1 MTDNDKTRVS
11 DAPQSAA
18 EVTADSSPPMPPPVP
33 PVDDTPRLQ
42 SSQPPQHPPAS
53 SPPARRSGGLWLVLL
68 LVLVAAMAAGGFWL
82 WQEVQQRDAQV
93 QDLQA
98 QMAGSR
104 DQLASLQEGVQQ
116 RVSSQLADVR
126 TQSEAGEQALRQQ
139 VSALQRA
146 QEQLREQLE
155 GQQQRLAS
163 MSTTSREDW
172 LLAEAEYLLKVAN
185 QRVLIERTTDNAVA
199 LLRSADERLLQ
210 ASQGIGDAEL
220 FAIRKALSRDLSA
233 LEAIEPID
241 KEGVYLRLYALAE
254 RVDDLPRLQVEAFP
268 ALTDAA
274 EVAEEKSTEQG
285 WASRFWRGLRD
296 LTGSLDRYV
305 RIDDVEAPAKPL
317 VDSYATRLAALNVRL
332 LLEQAQ
338 LALMQEEPRVY
349 RHSLEKAQVLLQDYY
364 LASEQ
369 NTRLRASLE
378 ELAELNV
385 APELPDISGSLT
397 LLRDYLRQLH
407 RLQPAPKGQL

>member
-1 MTDNDKTRVS
+1 
-11 DAPQSAA
+11 
-18 EVTADSSPPMPPPVP
+18 
-33 PVDDTPRLQ
+33 
-42 SSQPPQHPPAS
+42 
-53 SPPARRSGGLWLVLL
+53 
-68 LVLVAAMAAGGFWL
+68 MAGGGFWL
-82 WQEVQQRDAQV
+82 WQEMQQRDAQV
-93 QDLQA
+93 RDLQV
-98 QMAGSR
+98 QVAGSR
-104 DQLASLQEGVQQ
+104 DQLASLQDGVQQ
-116 RVSSQLADVR
+116 RVSSQLAEVR
-126 TQSEAGEQALRQQ
+126 TQSEASEQALRQQ

-172 LLAEAEYLLKVAN
+172 LLAEAEYLLKIAN

-210 ASQGIGDAEL
+210 ASQGIGDAEI
-220 FAIRKALSRDLSA
+220 FAIRKALSHDLSA

-274 EVAEEKSTEQG
+274 EEAQEKSTEQG
-285 WASRFWRGLRD
+285 WGSRFWRGLRD

-349 RHSLEKAQVLLQDYY
+349 RHSLEKAQTLLQDYY
-364 LASEQ
+364 LTSEQ
-369 NTRLRASLE
+369 NARLRASLA
-378 ELAELNV
+378 ELAELEV